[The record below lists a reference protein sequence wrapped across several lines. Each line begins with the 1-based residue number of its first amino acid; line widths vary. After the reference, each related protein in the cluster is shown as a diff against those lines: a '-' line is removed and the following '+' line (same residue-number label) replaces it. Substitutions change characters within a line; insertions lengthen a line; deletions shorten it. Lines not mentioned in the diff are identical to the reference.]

1 MAYID
6 YKYDFLNSIF
16 FDVDIVT
23 HVGNYMTFISVSF
36 VDRPR
41 KFIIAK
47 LSNVSD
53 EVIRAYADR
62 KLSIIN

>member
-16 FDVDIVT
+16 FDADIVT

-41 KFIIAK
+41 SIIAK
-47 LSNVSD
+47 LWNVSD

>member
-41 KFIIAK
+41 SIIAK
-47 LSNVSD
+47 LSNVSE

-62 KLSIIN
+62 KLSIIH